1 MRLGRVATLVAGL
14 ALAAGL
20 TTAALAGAGAKPEKD
35 NIWKDEP
42 RENRPPWQRDL
53 GPEQIERVLKGIQQR
68 DPAKAKA
75 LAELRRKDEDRFLTE
90 LRDQG
95 RPEIDQI
102 FRERWEARRQE
113 RNNRFLEWLKVNY
126 PAESQSLAK
135 LKDGDPQ
142 VYMAAFDN
150 AMNRYGYIFEAENSS
165 PELGAVLKEDLDL
178 RKRSE
183 ELCCRLRNEK
193 SEAKKQT
200 LGAELQEVV
209 SRRYDLIVRRKEIA
223 YEQLLQ
229 RLAELQKQLTESK
242 DDIAKFK
249 DTKTKEENVRQ
260 RIRELTENKV
270 RFKWD

>member
-35 NIWKDEP
+35 SIWKDEP
-42 RENRPPWQRDL
+42 KENRPPWQRDL
-53 GPEQIERVLKGIQQR
+53 GPEQIERVLKGHRQR

-90 LRDQG
+90 LREQG

-102 FRERWEARRQE
+102 FRERWEARRQV

-135 LKDGDPQ
+135 LRDGDPQ
-142 VYMAAFDN
+142 VYMTAFDN
-150 AMNRYGYIFEAENSS
+150 AMSRYGYIFEAERQPGTGNGPQGRSRT
-165 PELGAVLKEDLDL
+165 EETVGGTVLPPPRREIRGQEADP
-178 RKRSE
+178 R
-183 ELCCRLRNEK
+183 CR
-193 SEAKKQT
+193 T
-200 LGAELQEVV
+200 QEVV

-229 RLAELQKQLTESK
+229 RLTELQKQLTESK